1 MRKVLS
7 ILLILALLIQS
18 TGYLCIIGMFKLNQ
32 DYIAKNLCI
41 NRFDAIPIC
50 MGSCYLEDQ
59 LNSKDQQQQNAP
71 DFKNAEAFFY
81 CEQLMNKEVFPQMMA
96 EATQYPGYSDY
107 YIPSGYIHAVFHPPA
122 VPAAI

>member
-1 MRKVLS
+1 LS
-7 ILLILALLIQS
+7 ILLIFALLIQS
-18 TGYLCIIGMFKLNQ
+18 TGYLCIVGMFKLNQ

-59 LNSKDQQQQNAP
+59 FNSKDQQQQNAP

-81 CEQLMNKEVFPQMMA
+81 CEQLVNKETSLHTIA
-96 EATQYPGYSDY
+96 GDIQYPEYGDY

-122 VPAAI
+122 AAAVV